1 MRNVRCTPV
10 GIGQKLYSLVSRKS
24 PQIGERCASLGNAIL
39 MMPERGFVRRLIGL
53 RGYLPSGFDL
63 TLRLQPVI
71 EFLPRGAAACLV
83 NFGGAPADT
92 VFSDGRTLRSE
103 SLHFEVTASVA
114 DAFPY

>member
-1 MRNVRCTPV
+1 MRNVRCTAV
-10 GIGQKLYSLVSRKS
+10 GIGQRLYSLVSRKS
-24 PQIGERCASLGNAIL
+24 SQTAERCASLRNAIL

-53 RGYLPSGFDL
+53 RGYLHSGFDL

-71 EFLPRGAAACLV
+71 EFLPGGAAACLV

-103 SLHFEVTASVA
+103 RFLFEVTVSVA
-114 DAFPY
+114 DVFPY